1 LERLKLETAF
11 LVQHVYISHCMTD
24 YP

>member
-11 LVQHVYISHCMTD
+11 LVQHVCISHRMTD